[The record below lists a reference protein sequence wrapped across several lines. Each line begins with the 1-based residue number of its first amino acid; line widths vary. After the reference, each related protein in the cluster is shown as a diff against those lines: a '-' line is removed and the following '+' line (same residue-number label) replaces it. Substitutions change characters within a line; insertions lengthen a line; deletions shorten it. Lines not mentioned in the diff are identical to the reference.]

1 MKKLKINLSLAFCFF
16 GLSYLIGQ
24 NSEHTVNLA
33 GQSDGSKILLR
44 WVVSD
49 YETWQ
54 ESISEGFRIE
64 RYTTKIN
71 GTSVAA
77 NQIAATLVTL
87 ENDLKPLSEPDWDLL
102 FSNNNFAELAQNTLY
117 DEDVTVQ
124 ISGVPSFADAINAEN
139 SRHTRFLFSMFAAD
153 QDFAVAEGLAVG
165 LSDQTA
171 VPGEEYVY
179 IVSLNSTNPSLLDIG
194 SSVSISLADV
204 PVLPKPS
211 DLSAEG
217 FDMAAVISWN
227 TEELKNSYTTYDIL
241 RASNGAP
248 SKINDLPVLFA
259 AEGEEN
265 PKYSMYKDS
274 LENNNTMYRYQVVGR
289 TPFGLTGPPSDFVM
303 VQGKPPRLD
312 LQFKIDTSMHNGG
325 NVLIDW
331 NNFDSS
337 FEPQLTGFNIYRSK
351 ESTKGFEKINP
362 TLIPKKERA
371 APDSAPLKVAYYQ
384 LEAIDENDYSY
395 LSPVILVQELDS
407 IPPGIPTGLTGKF
420 ITSKRVKLEWD
431 KNPEEDMKGYRL
443 FAGNKENS
451 NYTQI
456 TKVAVEEE
464 FYYFDIEEKF
474 VVDSIYFKILASDK
488 NENYSEKSLCVAI
501 ARPDITPPSKPVL
514 LKVNPTPNGIE
525 LGFKF
530 STSPDVNYHVVQRK
544 RVAAPGWEPVLT
556 IPLAEQST
564 YEVNLN
570 PGGVTA
576 TCYID
581 STILE
586 RRDYEFRMLA
596 YDVVGNVSSSKLV
609 QVRPYDN
616 GVRGYIENFAVKVN
630 CIPLDTLPN
639 QGGYDLLDS
648 LLLDYEITG
657 TFDTTALMG
666 LVAFNVITSAE
677 YNVLNTQ
684 TPLEIYIF
692 LTNRKMEIWGSEIKA
707 VSLLSWE
714 YEPEDQLKDFQIFR
728 SAENSALML
737 YETLDIDTLEE
748 YEFEDIDVKP
758 GHRYFYQIVARH
770 LDGGHSERSEMVT
783 VKVPN

>member
-1 MKKLKINLSLAFCFF
+1 MKNLKINLSIVFCLFSF
-16 GLSYLIGQ
+16 SLLLGQ
-24 NSEHTVNLA
+24 NSEHTLNLSA
-33 GQSDGSKILLR
+33 QSDGSKILLR
-44 WVVSD
+44 WMVSD

-64 RYTTKIN
+64 RYTIKIN
-71 GTSVAA
+71 GTAVPT
-77 NQIAATLVTL
+77 NQIGSTLITL
-87 ENDLKPLSEPDWDLL
+87 ESDLKPLSESDWDVY
-102 FSNNNFAELAQNTLY
+102 FTNNNFAELAKNTLY
-117 DEDVTVQ
+117 EADVTVQ
-124 ISGVPSFADAINAEN
+124 ITNAPSFADAINAEN
-139 SRHTRFLFSMFAAD
+139 SRDTRFLFSMFSAD
-153 QDFAVAEGLAVG
+153 QDFAVAEGLAVA
-165 LSDQTA
+165 LSDQSA
-171 VPGEEYVY
+171 VSGEEYLY
-179 IVSLNSTNPSLLDIG
+179 IVSLNSTNPSFLDIG
-194 SSVSISLADV
+194 SSVSLSLADV

-211 DLSAEG
+211 DLNAEG
-217 FDMAAVISWN
+217 FDMAAMISWN
-227 TEELKNSYTTYDIL
+227 TEELKNSYTTYDVL
-241 RASNGAP
+241 RSSTGP
-248 SKINDLPVLFA
+248 PVKINDLPVLFA

-274 LENNNTMYRYQVVGR
+274 LEDNNTLYSYQVVGR
-289 TPFGLTGPPSDFVM
+289 TPFGISGPPSDFVK

-312 LQFKIDTSMHNGG
+312 LQFKIDTSMHNGS

-337 FEPQLTGFNIYRSK
+337 FEPQLAGFNIYRSE
-351 ESTKGFEKINP
+351 ESTKGFEIINP
-362 TLIPKKERA
+362 ALIPKNQRVA
-371 APDSAPLKVAYYQ
+371 VDSGPLKVGYYQ
-384 LEAIDENDYSY
+384 LEAVDENDHSY
-395 LSPVILVQELDS
+395 LSPVILVQEIDS
-407 IPPGIPTGLTGKF
+407 IPPGVPTGLTGKF
-420 ITSKRVKLEWD
+420 ITSKRVKLEWNE
-431 KNPEEDMKGYRL
+431 NPEEDMKGYRL

-456 TKVAVEEE
+456 TNVIVEEE

-474 VVDSIYFKILASDK
+474 VVDSIYFKILALDK
-488 NENYSEKSLCVAI
+488 NENNSEKSLCVAI

-530 STSPDVNYHVVQRK
+530 STSPDVNYHTVQRK
-544 RVAAPGWEPVLT
+544 RVGAPGWEPVLT
-556 IPLAEQST
+556 IPLSEQST

-570 PGGVTA
+570 PGGVTS

-586 RRDYEFRMLA
+586 RREYEYRMLA
-596 YDVVGNVSSSKLV
+596 YDIVGNVSSSKLV

-616 GVRGYIENFAVKVN
+616 GVRGYIENFAIKVN

-657 TFDTTALMG
+657 TFDTTAMMG

-677 YNVLNTQ
+677 YNMLITQ
-684 TPLEIYIF
+684 TPLEISIF
-692 LTNRKMEIWGSEIKA
+692 LNNRKMEIWGSQIKA
-707 VSLLSWE
+707 VSLISWE

-737 YETLDIDTLEE
+737 YETLDIAALME